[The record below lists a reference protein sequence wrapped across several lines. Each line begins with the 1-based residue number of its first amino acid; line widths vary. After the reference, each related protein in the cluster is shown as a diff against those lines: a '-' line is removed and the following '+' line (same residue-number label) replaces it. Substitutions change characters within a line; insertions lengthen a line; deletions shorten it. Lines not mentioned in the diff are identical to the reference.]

1 MIAFSSPIQAVD
13 RWYENGGILIEN
25 TNISLVGSK
34 LHALAN
40 DHVARGLGSR
50 YAWYLCEFLRFR
62 DQHRRLWDRWIW
74 ATKTISLQQEI

>member
-13 RWYENGGILIEN
+13 RWYENGGILTEN

-40 DHVARGLGSR
+40 DHVASG
-50 YAWYLCEFLRFR
+50 
-62 DQHRRLWDRWIW
+62 
-74 ATKTISLQQEI
+74 ISQVTPIQQDLFHTLKLEPPTQDALEISV